1 MTRRHGMRG
10 WIFCSEAV
18 VAPGRCYSGLRQSS
32 GTSPE
37 RRSVRR
43 SWEAAC
49 VRLRPVPRHVSRGPH
64 HEFLRSVGV
73 SSCGDLESRSPDSQI
88 SGARARTT
96 EGGRSG

>member
-10 WIFCSEAV
+10 WIFCSEASWCPD
-18 VAPGRCYSGLRQSS
+18 VATPACASLPGRHLSC
-32 GTSPE
+32 
-37 RRSVRR
+37 RSVRR

-49 VRLRPVPRHVSRGPH
+49 VRLTPVPRHVSRRPH
-64 HEFLRSVGV
+64 HEFLRCFGV